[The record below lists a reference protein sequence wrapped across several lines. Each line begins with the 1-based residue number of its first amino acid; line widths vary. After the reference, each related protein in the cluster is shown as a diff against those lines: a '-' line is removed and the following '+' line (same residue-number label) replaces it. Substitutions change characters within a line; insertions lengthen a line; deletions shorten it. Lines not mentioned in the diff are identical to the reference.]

1 MSERGLC
8 MQPEPGLRR
17 IVGAMSWSA
26 RTFARNVSAQALAG
40 ATEPVYARLRGW
52 IVDTVATRQDFGI
65 DYDHPVGDQG
75 LFGPE
80 SVTWKIHADFPGM
93 MAGGIAALMLQT
105 LHPRA
110 LAGVWDHSRFRSDAL
125 GRLRNT
131 TMFVAA
137 TTYAPTHHAER
148 IIDIVDRMH
157 ARVTGETP
165 EGEPYDARDPHL
177 LTWVHCTEMAMF
189 LEGYKRY
196 RRADLP
202 RHVEDAYF
210 RETRVIAEKLGAR
223 DVPGSA
229 QEMADYFVA
238 IQPELRFDQR
248 SRDTLAVLDTMA
260 LPIPVAGVS
269 RRMFLG
275 AGAALLPEWARL
287 RMRRSYRQRVID
299 RGAAESLSRI
309 GPVMRAAMSQGVG
322 VRSAARC
329 GATRDC
335 LNFD

>member
-1 MSERGLC
+1 MDDS
-8 MQPEPGLRR
+8 PGTLAKTLT
-17 IVGAMSWSA
+17 GA
-26 RTFARNVSAQALAG
+26 ARNGV
-40 ATEPVYARLRGW
+40 TKPVYDALRGW

-65 DYDHPVGDQG
+65 DYDAPVGDTG
-75 LFGPE
+75 LFGPD

-157 ARVTGETP
+157 ARVTGTTP

-196 RRADLP
+196 RRADLS
-202 RHVEDAYF
+202 RQIEDAYF
-210 RETRVIAEKLGAR
+210 RETKVIAEKLGAR
-223 DVPGSA
+223 DVPGSK

-248 SRDTLAVLDTMA
+248 SRDTLAVLDAMA

-287 RMRRSYRQRVID
+287 HMQRSYRQRWID

-309 GPVMRAAMSQGVG
+309 GPVIRAAMSEGVG

-329 GATRDC
+329 GASRDC